1 MKNSS
6 KKRIPGKNNR
16 EYNKN
21 LDFGYHPK
29 NKNRSEKSDRS
40 LNNFTKNKNVET
52 LNKNDKNNTFSSL
65 KTNKSIYKSNKEF
78 PNKNPDINQVFINK
92 KNFDDWIWGKHSVY
106 EALISERSINRIWC
120 TSEIFSSDKF
130 YILF

>member
-40 LNNFTKNKNVET
+40 MNNFTKNKNVET
-52 LNKNDKNNTFSSL
+52 LSKNDKNNTFSSL

-78 PNKNPDINQVFINK
+78 PNKNPE
-92 KNFDDWIWGKHSVY
+92 Y
-106 EALISERSINRIWC
+106 
-120 TSEIFSSDKF
+120 
-130 YILF
+130 